1 MGWSFVSETARPS
14 GAASLALSMKL
25 WRWSPRRSAAIAS
38 ASPRRSSRQVHGSP
52 SLDVRAMRR
61 CSRFVLPVLFLAQS
75 DTHIVK
81 STLLLQ
87 MAASLSAAGHPCL
100 FASGEESHRQVSAR
114 AHRLGIDGSILL
126 FVSGRELPAV
136 VEAARSARPFLLA
149 VDPIQALRDP
159 SAGQVPGGPSQVRGC
174 ADALVGFAKAEG
186 ISVLVTGHVTK
197 DGDLAGPRALE

>member
-52 SLDVRAMRR
+52 SPDVRAMRR

-126 FVSGRELPAV
+126 FVSGRELPGV
-136 VEAARSARPFLLA
+136 VDAARSARPFLPRGRF
-149 VDPIQALRDP
+149 DPGAPR
-159 SAGQVPGGPSQVRGC
+159 SVGGPGAGGTLAGSRVRGR
-174 ADALVGFAKAEG
+174 
-186 ISVLVTGHVTK
+186 
-197 DGDLAGPRALE
+197 AGGVRQGRGASRSW